1 MARRFSSMAAVERST
16 APRHGASL
24 WQQNTKNGTHDRFS
38 FLSLLS
44 ALWIVAPPLAV
55 SLNRRDIMRYSS
67 LSE

>member
-1 MARRFSSMAAVERST
+1 MT
-16 APRHGASL
+16 GTDLRHGALL
-24 WQQNTKNGTHDRFS
+24 WQENTETARMTF
-38 FLSLLS
+38 FFFLLS